1 MQVNEQQIIGVSQ
14 ELWSSSL
21 GLRLAHDSVP
31 IEPGEPTR
39 SSCMKASGAWT
50 GALLVECPE
59 SVLRHAALML
69 FDQEAEAVV
78 GTDMDDALTELA
90 EMIGRKLRDVLPE
103 KTKFSKPAM
112 IDDESAAKVPGEIAS
127 RREISLSC
135 EGRPMRL
142 IVFESEPVPPV
153 V

>member
-21 GLRLAHDSVP
+21 GLSLALEDGLP
-31 IEPGEPTR
+31 DPGEPTR
-39 SSCMKASGAWT
+39 ASCMKATGAWT

-69 FDQEAEAVV
+69 FDQESDAVAA
-78 GTDMDDALTELA
+78 TDMDDALTELA

-103 KTKFSKPAM
+103 KTKFSKPAVV
-112 IDDESAAKVPGEIAS
+112 DDESQAKLPGEIAS

-135 EGRPMRL
+135 EGRPMRFVV
-142 IVFESEPVPPV
+142 IESSPPPTV
-153 V
+153 